1 MARSGS
7 RGVRRR
13 GSRLAAVQALYQM
26 ELADKTVDE
35 AIADFRARR
44 LDGVGEAGEPITPE
58 SVDEPFFEEIVSA
71 VASRSDRYDGLLEQA
86 LEQRGIDRVEIIL
99 RLILRAGAY
108 EILDRPDIDP
118 PLSINEYVAISEAFF
133 GGTQPTFING
143 VLDRLARETA
153 SDEQG

>member
-26 ELADKTVDE
+26 ELADKTVEE
-35 AIADFRARR
+35 AIDDFSARR
-44 LDGVGEAGEPITPE
+44 INSVVDVGELITPE
-58 SVDEPFFEEIVSA
+58 IVDEAFFEEIVRA
-71 VASRSDRYDGLLEQA
+71 VASGLDRYDGELKRA
-86 LEQRGIDRVEIIL
+86 LEQRGIDRVEVIL

-133 GGTQPTFING
+133 GGTQPTFVNG
-143 VLDRLARETA
+143 VLDRLAREA
-153 SDEQG
+153 AGDEQG

>member
-26 ELADKTVDE
+26 ELADKTVEE
-35 AIADFRARR
+35 AIDDFSARR
-44 LDGVGEAGEPITPE
+44 IASVVDVGELITPE
-58 SVDEPFFEEIVSA
+58 IVDEAFFEEIVRA
-71 VASRSDRYDGLLEQA
+71 VASGLDRYDGELKRA
-86 LEQRGIDRVEIIL
+86 LEQRGIDRVEVIL

-133 GGTQPTFING
+133 GGTQPTFVNG
-143 VLDRLARETA
+143 VLDRLAREMA
-153 SDEQG
+153 DDEQW

>member
-26 ELADKTVDE
+26 ELADKTVEE
-35 AIADFRARR
+35 AIDDFSARR
-44 LDGVGEAGEPITPE
+44 LYSVVDVGEPITPE
-58 SVDEPFFEEIVSA
+58 TVDEPFFEEIVRA
-71 VASRSDRYDGLLEQA
+71 VASGLDRYDGELKQA
-86 LEQRGIDRVEIIL
+86 LEQRSIDRVEVIL

-133 GGTQPTFING
+133 GGAQPTFVNG
-143 VLDRLARETA
+143 VLDRLAREA
-153 SDEQG
+153 AGDEQG

>member
-26 ELADKTVDE
+26 ELGGKTVEEAIDDFSARRIASVVDVGELITPEIVDE
-35 AIADFRARR
+35 A
-44 LDGVGEAGEPITPE
+44 
-58 SVDEPFFEEIVSA
+58 FFEEIVRA
-71 VASRSDRYDGLLEQA
+71 VASGLDRYDGELKRA
-86 LEQRGIDRVEIIL
+86 LEQRGIDRVEVIL

-133 GGTQPTFING
+133 GGTQPTFVNG

-153 SDEQG
+153 GDEQG

>member
-26 ELADKTVDE
+26 ELADKTVEE
-35 AIADFRARR
+35 AIDDFSARR
-44 LDGVGEAGEPITPE
+44 LDSGGDVGEPITPE
-58 SVDEPFFEEIVSA
+58 TVDEPFFEEIVRA
-71 VASRSDRYDGLLEQA
+71 VASGLDRYDGELEQA
-86 LEQRGIDRVEIIL
+86 LEQRGIDRVEVIL

-133 GGTQPTFING
+133 GGTQPKFVNG
-143 VLDRLARETA
+143 VLDRLARETVG
-153 SDEQG
+153 DVQG

>member
-26 ELADKTVDE
+26 ELADKTVEE

-44 LDGVGEAGEPITPE
+44 LDSVGDAGEPITPE
-58 SVDEPFFEEIVSA
+58 AVDEPFFEEIVRA
-71 VASRSDRYDGLLEQA
+71 VASGVDRYDGELAQA

-133 GGTQPTFING
+133 GGTQPTFVNG
-143 VLDRLARETA
+143 ALDRLARETA
-153 SDEQG
+153 GDEQG

>member
-26 ELADKTVDE
+26 ELADKTVEE
-35 AIADFRARR
+35 AIDDFSARR
-44 LDGVGEAGEPITPE
+44 LDSAGDVGEPITPE
-58 SVDEPFFEEIVSA
+58 TVDEPFFEEIVRA
-71 VASRSDRYDGLLEQA
+71 VASGLDRYDGELEQA
-86 LEQRGIDRVEIIL
+86 LEQRGIDRVEVIL

-133 GGTQPTFING
+133 GGTQPTFVNG

-153 SDEQG
+153 GDEQG

>member
-26 ELADKTVDE
+26 ELADKTVEE
-35 AIADFRARR
+35 AIDDFSARR
-44 LDGVGEAGEPITPE
+44 LDSVGDVGEPITPE
-58 SVDEPFFEEIVSA
+58 TVDEPFFEEIVRA
-71 VASRSDRYDGLLEQA
+71 VASGLDRYDGELEQA
-86 LEQRGIDRVEIIL
+86 LEQRGIDRVEVIL

-133 GGTQPTFING
+133 GGTQPTFVNG
-143 VLDRLARETA
+143 VLDRLAREMA
-153 SDEQG
+153 DDEQW

>member
-26 ELADKTVDE
+26 ELGGKTVEEAIDDFSARRIASVVDVGELITPEIVDE
-35 AIADFRARR
+35 A
-44 LDGVGEAGEPITPE
+44 
-58 SVDEPFFEEIVSA
+58 FFEEIVRA
-71 VASRSDRYDGLLEQA
+71 VASGLDRYDGELKRA
-86 LEQRGIDRVEIIL
+86 LEQRGIDRVEVIL

-133 GGTQPTFING
+133 GGTQPTFVNG
-143 VLDRLARETA
+143 VLDRLAREA
-153 SDEQG
+153 AGDEQG

>member
-26 ELADKTVDE
+26 ELGGKTVEEAIDDFSARRIASVVDVGELITPEIVDE
-35 AIADFRARR
+35 A
-44 LDGVGEAGEPITPE
+44 
-58 SVDEPFFEEIVSA
+58 FFEEIVRA
-71 VASRSDRYDGLLEQA
+71 VASGLDRYDGELKQA
-86 LEQRGIDRVEIIL
+86 LEQRSIDRVEVIL

-133 GGTQPTFING
+133 GGAQPTFVNG
-143 VLDRLARETA
+143 VLDRLAREA
-153 SDEQG
+153 AGDEQG

>member
-7 RGVRRR
+7 RGIRRR

-26 ELADKTVDE
+26 ELGGKTVEEAIDDFSARRIASVVDVGELITPEIVDE
-35 AIADFRARR
+35 A
-44 LDGVGEAGEPITPE
+44 
-58 SVDEPFFEEIVSA
+58 FFEEIVRA
-71 VASRSDRYDGLLEQA
+71 VASGLDRYDGELKRA
-86 LEQRGIDRVEIIL
+86 LEQRGIDRVEVIL

-133 GGTQPTFING
+133 GGAQPTFVNG
-143 VLDRLARETA
+143 VLDRLAREA
-153 SDEQG
+153 AGDEQG

>member
-7 RGVRRR
+7 RGIRRR

-26 ELADKTVDE
+26 ELGGKTVEEAIDDFSARRIASVVDVGELITPEIVDE
-35 AIADFRARR
+35 A
-44 LDGVGEAGEPITPE
+44 
-58 SVDEPFFEEIVSA
+58 FFEEIVRA
-71 VASRSDRYDGLLEQA
+71 VASGLDRYDGELKRA
-86 LEQRGIDRVEIIL
+86 LEQRGIDRVEVIL

-133 GGTQPTFING
+133 GGTQPTFVNG
-143 VLDRLARETA
+143 VLDRLAREA
-153 SDEQG
+153 AGDEQG

>member
-26 ELADKTVDE
+26 ELGGKTVEEAIDDFSARRIASVVDVGELITPEIVDE
-35 AIADFRARR
+35 A
-44 LDGVGEAGEPITPE
+44 
-58 SVDEPFFEEIVSA
+58 FFEEIVRA
-71 VASRSDRYDGLLEQA
+71 VASGLDRYDGELKQA
-86 LEQRGIDRVEIIL
+86 LEQRSIDRVEVIL

-133 GGTQPTFING
+133 GGTQPTFVNG
-143 VLDRLARETA
+143 VLDRLAREA
-153 SDEQG
+153 AGDEQG

>member
-7 RGVRRR
+7 RGIRRR

-26 ELADKTVDE
+26 ELADKTVEE
-35 AIADFRARR
+35 AIDDFSARR
-44 LDGVGEAGEPITPE
+44 LDSVGDVGEPITPE
-58 SVDEPFFEEIVSA
+58 TVDEPFFEEIVRA
-71 VASRSDRYDGLLEQA
+71 VASGLDRYDGELEQA
-86 LEQRGIDRVEIIL
+86 LEQRGIDRVEVIL

-133 GGTQPTFING
+133 GGTQPTFVNG
-143 VLDRLARETA
+143 VLDRLAREMA
-153 SDEQG
+153 DDEQW

>member
-26 ELADKTVDE
+26 ELGGKTVEEAIDDFSARRIASVVDVGELITPEIVDE
-35 AIADFRARR
+35 A
-44 LDGVGEAGEPITPE
+44 
-58 SVDEPFFEEIVSA
+58 FFEEIVRA
-71 VASRSDRYDGLLEQA
+71 VASGLDRYDGELKRA
-86 LEQRGIDRVEIIL
+86 LEQRGIDRVEVIL

-133 GGTQPTFING
+133 GGAQPTFVNG
-143 VLDRLARETA
+143 VLDRLAREA
-153 SDEQG
+153 AGDEQG

>member
-13 GSRLAAVQALYQM
+13 GSRLAAVQALYQI
-26 ELADKTVDE
+26 ELADKTVEE
-35 AIADFRARR
+35 AIDDFSVRR
-44 LDGVGEAGEPITPE
+44 LDSLGDVGEPITPE
-58 SVDEPFFEEIVSA
+58 TVDEPFFEEIVRG
-71 VASRSDRYDGLLEQA
+71 VASGLDRYDGELEQA
-86 LEQRGIDRVEIIL
+86 LEQRGIDRVEVIL

-118 PLSINEYVAISEAFF
+118 PLSINEYVAVSEAFF
-133 GGTQPTFING
+133 GGTQPTFVNG

-153 SDEQG
+153 GDEQG

>member
-1 MARSGS
+1 MARFGS

-26 ELADKTVDE
+26 ELADKTVEE
-35 AIADFRARR
+35 AIDDFSARR
-44 LDGVGEAGEPITPE
+44 LDSGGDVGEPITPE
-58 SVDEPFFEEIVSA
+58 TVDEPFFEEIVRA
-71 VASRSDRYDGLLEQA
+71 VASGLDRYDGELEQA
-86 LEQRGIDRVEIIL
+86 LEQRGIDRVEVIL

-133 GGTQPTFING
+133 GGTQPTFVNG

-153 SDEQG
+153 GDEQG

>member
-26 ELADKTVDE
+26 ELADKTVEE
-35 AIADFRARR
+35 AINDFSARR
-44 LDGVGEAGEPITPE
+44 LNSVGDVGESITPE
-58 SVDEPFFEEIVSA
+58 TVDEPFFEEIVRA
-71 VASRSDRYDGLLEQA
+71 VASGVDRYDGKLEQA
-86 LEQRGIDRVEIIL
+86 LEKRGIDRVEVIL

-133 GGTQPTFING
+133 GGTQPTFVNG

-153 SDEQG
+153 GDEQG

>member
-13 GSRLAAVQALYQM
+13 SSRLAAVQALYQM
-26 ELADKTVDE
+26 ELADKTVEE
-35 AIADFRARR
+35 AIDDFHARR
-44 LDGVGEAGEPITPE
+44 LDSVGDAGEPITPE
-58 SVDEPFFEEIVSA
+58 TVDEPFFEEIVRA
-71 VASRSDRYDGLLEQA
+71 VASGLDRYDGELEQA
-86 LEQRGIDRVEIIL
+86 LERRGIDRVEVIL

-108 EILDRPDIDP
+108 EILDRPDIDS

-133 GGTQPTFING
+133 GGTQPTFVNG

-153 SDEQG
+153 GDEQG